1 MNIFW
6 VDLIIFKLVLSDE
19 RTVRALAQNKSDDA
33 TLIKI
38 DEHHLFY
45 FAEA

>member
-1 MNIFW
+1 MNSLEREFSLQLVICIWLF
-6 VDLIIFKLVLSDE
+6 VRQRKINGMIHLIK
-19 RTVRALAQNKSDDA
+19 
-33 TLIKI
+33 KI